1 MTLEAFFQPRSVA
14 VVGASDQPGSV
25 GAAVFRNLRGGG
37 FAGALWPVN
46 PAHDRIDGERC
57 FANAAALPGVADL
70 IVVCTPA
77 RVVPQVIAEFAAA
90 GTKAAV
96 VLTAGMDA
104 KGPDGRS
111 LQQAMLE
118 AARPAGLRI
127 LGGNC
132 VGLRMPRI
140 ALNASFSA
148 LPARPGGLA
157 LVAQSGGVITAFL
170 AWANARGI
178 GLSTCVSLGNADDL
192 TAADWLEALAADAG
206 TRAIL
211 LYVESARDG
220 RRFIEAA
227 QAAARI
233 KPVFALKSGRA
244 VEGAKAAATHTGAM
258 AGADTVWEAA
268 LLRAGIHR
276 LQDLRELYGVAEI
289 LGRGLPPPVGPVT
302 VLTNSGGPAVLAVD
316 ALIRNG
322 GKLADVSAALL
333 QELNQCLPATWS
345 HGNPIDIIG
354 DAPPERFSAA
364 MDAIR
369 RSPNALSGPVLLVH
383 APTDMA
389 PASAVNR
396 ALQAGVNKAADV
408 SPVACWMGEQQGSAL
423 PGFTVPEEAVRALLD
438 VAASERLRHSTTSL
452 VTTDVPDLSSPAAP
466 GSRPTPPSI
475 DDLRTRLRA
484 AREHGEKMLTGG
496 IVNELLAAFGV
507 PVVPEARVPVDGDAE
522 AARLES
528 AAKAL
533 GYPLVLK
540 ILSPDITHKSD
551 VGGVVTGIPDAAA
564 LGREAAAML
573 ERCARLKPGARL
585 EGLLLQPQVKATHA
599 RELIVGVSR
608 DAAFGP
614 VVLFGHGGTAVH
626 VMDDTALGI
635 APLDAAEARALIART
650 RVSKLLAAWRD
661 WPAADAAAL
670 ESALVGVSALAMA
683 VPEVAELDINP
694 LLATPAGVTALDAR
708 IRLA

>member
-1 MTLEAFFQPRSVA
+1 MILEAFFQPRSVA
-14 VVGASDQPGSV
+14 VVGASDQSGSV
-25 GAAVFRNLRGGG
+25 GAAVYRNLRAGG
-37 FAGALWPVN
+37 FAGSLWPVN
-46 PAHDRIDGERC
+46 PAHDRIAGEAS

-77 RVVPQVIAEFAAA
+77 RVVPQVIAEFAAS
-90 GTKAAV
+90 GTQAAV
-96 VLTAGMDA
+96 VLTAGLDA
-104 KGPDGRS
+104 AGPDGRP
-111 LQQAMLE
+111 LKQAMLD

-148 LPARPGGLA
+148 LPAQPGGLA

-289 LGRGLPPPVGPVT
+289 LGRGPPPPVGPVT

-316 ALIRNG
+316 ALIRSG
-322 GKLADVSAALL
+322 GKLADVPAALL

-345 HGNPIDIIG
+345 RGNPIDIIG

-369 RSPNALSGPVLLVH
+369 RSPNAQAGPVLLVH

-389 PASAVNR
+389 PASEVNR
-396 ALQAGVNKAADV
+396 ALQTGADTAEKL
-408 SPVACWMGEQQGSAL
+408 SPVACWMGERQGSAL

-438 VAASERLRHSTTSL
+438 VAVSERLRHSATAL
-452 VTTDVPDLSSPAAP
+452 VQAEAPDLEA
-466 GSRPTPPSI
+466 
-475 DDLRTRLRA
+475 LRARLRA
-484 AREHGEKMLTGG
+484 ARDRGEKMLTGG

-507 PVVPEARVPVDGDAE
+507 PVVPEAIVAIPADAG
-522 AARLES
+522 RLS
-528 AAKAL
+528 AAADQL

-551 VGGVVTGIPDAAA
+551 VGGVVTGIADAAA
-564 LGREAAAML
+564 LVREAAAML
-573 ERCARLKPGARL
+573 ERCGRFKPGARL
-585 EGLLLQPQVKATHA
+585 EGLLLQPQVKTTHA

-635 APLDAAEARALIART
+635 APLDAAEARSLVART

>member
-1 MTLEAFFQPRSVA
+1 
-14 VVGASDQPGSV
+14 
-25 GAAVFRNLRGGG
+25 
-37 FAGALWPVN
+37 
-46 PAHDRIDGERC
+46 
-57 FANAAALPGVADL
+57 
-70 IVVCTPA
+70 
-77 RVVPQVIAEFAAA
+77 
-90 GTKAAV
+90 
-96 VLTAGMDA
+96 
-104 KGPDGRS
+104 
-111 LQQAMLE
+111 
-118 AARPAGLRI
+118 
-127 LGGNC
+127 
-132 VGLRMPRI
+132 
-140 ALNASFSA
+140 
-148 LPARPGGLA
+148 
-157 LVAQSGGVITAFL
+157 
-170 AWANARGI
+170 
-178 GLSTCVSLGNADDL
+178 
-192 TAADWLEALAADAG
+192 
-206 TRAIL
+206 
-211 LYVESARDG
+211 
-220 RRFIEAA
+220 
-227 QAAARI
+227 
-233 KPVFALKSGRA
+233 
-244 VEGAKAAATHTGAM
+244 M

-289 LGRGLPPPVGPVT
+289 LGRGPPPPVGPVT

-322 GKLADVSAALL
+322 GKLADVPAALL

-364 MDAIR
+364 MHAIR
-369 RSPNALSGPVLLVH
+369 RSPNAQSGPVLLVH

-389 PASAVNR
+389 PASEVSR
-396 ALQAGVNKAADV
+396 ALQTGANTAAEV

-438 VAASERLRHSTTSL
+438 VAASERLRHSTTPL
-452 VTTDVPDLSSPAAP
+452 ARTPVPGVAGWGAMPANL
-466 GSRPTPPSI
+466 
-475 DDLRTRLRA
+475 DDMRARLRA
-484 AREHGEKMLTGG
+484 AAQRGEKMLTGG

-507 PVVPEARVPVDGDAE
+507 PVVPEAIVAVPADAGRLAAA
-522 AARLES
+522 AAR
-528 AAKAL
+528 L

-551 VGGVVTGIPDAAA
+551 VGGVVTGIADGGALDCEAAA
-564 LGREAAAML
+564 LL

-585 EGLLLQPQVKATHA
+585 EGLLLQPQVKTTHA
-599 RELIVGVSR
+599 RELIVGISR

-614 VVLFGHGGTAVH
+614 LVLFGHGGTAVH

-635 APLDAAEARALIART
+635 APLNTVEAQLLVART

-670 ESALVGVSALAMA
+670 ESALVGVSALALA

>member
-1 MTLEAFFQPRSVA
+1 MTLEAFFQPCSVA

-25 GAAVFRNLRGGG
+25 GAAVYRNLRGGG

-46 PAHDRIDGERC
+46 PAHDRIAGQPC
-57 FANAAALPGVADL
+57 FANAATLPGVADL

-96 VLTAGMDA
+96 VLTAGLDG
-104 KGPDGRS
+104 KGPDGRT
-111 LQQAMLE
+111 LQQAMLD

-148 LPARPGGLA
+148 LPAQPGGLA

-170 AWANARGI
+170 AWANARRI

-206 TRAIL
+206 TGAIL

-233 KPVFALKSGRA
+233 KPVFALKSGR
-244 VEGAKAAATHTGAM
+244 VTEGAKAAATHTGAM

-276 LQDLRELYGVAEI
+276 LQDLRELYGVSEI
-289 LGRGLPPPVGPVT
+289 LGRGPPPPVGPVT

-316 ALIRNG
+316 ALIRGG
-322 GKLADVSAALL
+322 GKLADVPAALL
-333 QELNQCLPATWS
+333 QDLNQCLPATWS
-345 HGNPIDIIG
+345 RGNPIDIIG

-369 RSPNALSGPVLLVH
+369 RSPNATSGPVLLVH

-389 PASAVNR
+389 PASEVNR

-408 SPVACWMGEQQGSAL
+408 TPVACWMGEQQGSAL

-438 VAASERLRHSTTSL
+438 VAASERLRHSSTAL
-452 VTTDVPDLSSPAAP
+452 VKTEAP
-466 GSRPTPPSI
+466 GSRATPPNI
-475 DDLRTRLRA
+475 DDLRARLRA
-484 AREHGEKMLTGG
+484 ARERGEKMLTGG
-496 IVNELLAAFGV
+496 IVNELLAAFDV
-507 PVVPEARVPVDGDAE
+507 PVVPEARVPINGGAE
-522 AARLES
+522 SARLES
-528 AAKAL
+528 AAAAL

-573 ERCARLKPGARL
+573 ERCARLKSGAHL

-599 RELIVGVSR
+599 RELIIGVSR

-670 ESALVGVSALAMA
+670 ESVLVGVSALAMA